1 MTGRVVLV
9 EYWVADD
16 ETVLFIGRADL
27 PEPHVEHIPVGR
39 DALAGAVSMGLG
51 RQEVYGPLVA
61 PIVHWADPDDLV
73 WIVPHAVLHQVA
85 LHAVNVPDGQP
96 LIARNPV
103 CYTPSAS
110 TMLYI
115 RARETRGLKS
125 AAVFADSRADRPLLH
140 ADAQATTLEAIFGD
154 VTIARGEAV
163 TRAAVE
169 RALDSVDIVHV
180 ACHGE
185 FDPDQPL
192 ASGFLLAEP
201 DGRYTAADFLNA
213 RMNAD
218 LVTLSACESGV
229 NQRRAGDELIGL
241 TRAILYAGAAS
252 VLVTLWS
259 VDEISTGFLMGCFYG
274 ELGTGKSKAAA
285 LRAAQLQLRELTVWD
300 AIMYCEKIR
309 PKDKVGARLI
319 DRDIA
324 DLRYVARDF
333 EGAVENYSAL
343 AADGDDPQLAAAITR
358 CQRALRAK
366 PEIDYG
372 VQPYADPYFWAPV
385 VLIGDWR

>member
-1 MTGRVVLV
+1 
-9 EYWVADD
+9 VADD
-16 ETVLFIGRADL
+16 ETLLFIGRADL
-27 PEPHVEHIPVGR
+27 SEPHVEHIPVGR
-39 DALAGAVSMGLG
+39 TALAAAVSIGLG
-51 RQEVYGPLVA
+51 DQRVYGPLVA
-61 PIVHWADPDDLV
+61 PIVDWADPNDLV
-73 WIVPHAVLHQVA
+73 WVVPHDVLHQVA
-85 LHAVNVPDGQP
+85 LHAVNVANGQP

-110 TMLYI
+110 TMPYI
-115 RARETRGLKS
+115 RPRGTRGLKS

-140 ADAQATTLEAIFGD
+140 ADAQAATLEVLFDD
-154 VTIARGEAV
+154 VTIARGGDV
-163 TRAAVE
+163 TRVAVE
-169 RALDSVDIVHV
+169 SALSTVDVVHV

-201 DGRYTAADFLNA
+201 DGRFTAADFLTA
-213 RMNAD
+213 RMNAG

-259 VDEISTGFLMGCFYG
+259 VDEISTGFLMSCFYG
-274 ELGTGKSKAAA
+274 ELGAGKSKAAA
-285 LRAAQLQLRELTVWD
+285 LRAAQLRLRDLTVWD
-300 AIMYCEKIR
+300 AITYCEEIR

-333 EGAVENYSAL
+333 EGALENYRAL
-343 AADGDDPQLAAAITR
+343 AADGGDLELAGAITR

-366 PEIDYG
+366 PEKDYDMR
-372 VQPYADPYFWAPV
+372 PYTDPYFWAPF